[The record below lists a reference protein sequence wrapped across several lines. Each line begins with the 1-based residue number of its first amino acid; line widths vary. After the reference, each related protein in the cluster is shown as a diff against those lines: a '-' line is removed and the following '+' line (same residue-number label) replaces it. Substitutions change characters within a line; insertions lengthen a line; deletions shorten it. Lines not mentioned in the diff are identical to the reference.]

1 MTGPGLGHKNEAKG
15 GNTRV
20 ALSYQLFDFVRIS
33 DITLGYNLPSQ
44 VLSELGVSRCRIYGQ
59 VQNPFIFTDVI
70 TPDPEYNKAGYEDG
84 FPSETFLFGV
94 NLNF

>member
-1 MTGPGLGHKNEAKG
+1 
-15 GNTRV
+15 
-20 ALSYQLFDFVRIS
+20 
-33 DITLGYNLPSQ
+33 LGYNLPSQ

-70 TPDPEYNKAGYEDG
+70 TPDPEYNKAGTEDG

>member
-1 MTGPGLGHKNEAKG
+1 
-15 GNTRV
+15 
-20 ALSYQLFDFVRIS
+20 
-33 DITLGYNLPSQ
+33 
-44 VLSELGVSRCRIYGQ
+44 LSELGLSRCRIYGQ
-59 VQNPFIFTDVI
+59 VQNPFIFSDVI